1 MDLLTP
7 SIGLV
12 FWSTIAFLLLLVLL
26 RKFAWTPILTSVK
39 EREQRIEDA
48 VKQAEIARQEM
59 AKLTADN
66 ERLLNE
72 AREERATIIKEAKL
86 VGEKMLSDAKE
97 RAAVEYNKKVA
108 DASREIENQK
118 MAALTEVKN
127 YAGKMALEIAEK
139 VLKKE
144 FSDPQKQ
151 QNYASELV
159 DDLKLN

>member
-12 FWSTIAFLLLLVLL
+12 FWTTVSFLILLILL
-26 RKFAWTPILTSVK
+26 SKFAWKPILTSVK
-39 EREQRIEDA
+39 ERENRIVNA
-48 VKQAEIARQEM
+48 VMQAEQARAEM
-59 AKLTADN
+59 AALSANN

-72 AREERATIIKEAKL
+72 AREERAIIIKEAKA
-86 VGEKMLSDAKE
+86 VGDKLIADAKDK
-97 RAAVEYNKKVA
+97 AGVEFNKKVA

-127 YAGKMALEIAEK
+127 YAGQMALEIAEK

-144 FSDPQKQ
+144 FSDRNKQ
-151 QNYASELV
+151 ESFASQLV

>member
-1 MDLLTP
+1 MELLTP

-12 FWSTIAFLLLLVLL
+12 FWATVAFLLLLVLL
-26 RKFAWTPILTSVK
+26 RKFAWSPILTSVK
-39 EREQRIEDA
+39 DREQRITDA
-48 VKQAEIARQEM
+48 VLQAEKARDEM
-59 AKLTADN
+59 AKLSANN

-72 AREERATIIKEAKL
+72 AREERAIIIKEAKA
-86 VGEKMLSDAKE
+86 VGDKLIADARDK
-97 RAAVEYNKKVA
+97 AGIEYSKKVA
-108 DASREIENQK
+108 DAGREIDNQK

-127 YAGKMALEIAEK
+127 YAGKVALEIAEK

-151 QNYASELV
+151 QSYASELV

>member
-12 FWSTIAFLLLLVLL
+12 FWSTISFLLLLVLL

-39 EREQRIEDA
+39 EREQRIDDA

-72 AREERATIIKEAKL
+72 AREERATIIKEAKA

-97 RAAVEYNKKVA
+97 RANVEYSKKVA
-108 DASREIENQK
+108 DAAREIENQK

>member
-12 FWSTIAFLLLLVLL
+12 IWSTISFLLLLVLL

-39 EREQRIEDA
+39 DREQRIDDA
-48 VKQAEIARQEM
+48 VKQAEVARQEM
-59 AKLTADN
+59 AKLTAEN

-72 AREERATIIKEAKL
+72 AREERAIIIKEAKA
-86 VGEKMLSDAKE
+86 VGDKLIADSREKAG
-97 RAAVEYNKKVA
+97 VEFSKKVA
-108 DASREIENQK
+108 DAAREIENQK
-118 MAALTEVKN
+118 QAALTDVKN

-151 QNYASELV
+151 QSYASELV

>member
-7 SIGLV
+7 SIGLI
-12 FWSTIAFLLLLVLL
+12 FWTTVSFVILLVLL
-26 RKFAWTPILTSVK
+26 SKYAWKPILTSVK
-39 EREQRIEDA
+39 EREHRIEDA
-48 VKQAEIARQEM
+48 VLQAEKARAEM
-59 AKLTADN
+59 AALSANN

-72 AREERATIIKEAKL
+72 AREERAIIIKEAKA
-86 VGEKMLSDAKE
+86 VGDKLIADAKE
-97 RAAVEYNKKVA
+97 RAGVEFNKKVA
-108 DASREIENQK
+108 DATREIENQK

-144 FSDPQKQ
+144 FSDPKKQ
-151 QNYASELV
+151 ESFASELV

>member
-1 MDLLTP
+1 MELLTP

-12 FWSTIAFLLLLVLL
+12 FWATVAFLLLLILL

-39 EREQRIEDA
+39 EREHRITDA
-48 VKQAEIARQEM
+48 VLQAEKARAEM
-59 AKLTADN
+59 AALSANN

-72 AREERATIIKEAKL
+72 AREERAIIIKEAKA
-86 VGEKMLSDAKE
+86 VGDKLIADAKE
-97 RAAVEYNKKVA
+97 KAGVEFNKKVA
-108 DASREIENQK
+108 DAAREIENQK

-151 QNYASELV
+151 QSYAAELV

>member
-1 MDLLTP
+1 MELLTP
-7 SIGLV
+7 KLGLIV
-12 FWSTIAFLLLLVLL
+12 WTTLSFLILLFLL
-26 RKFAWTPILTSVK
+26 RKFAWKPILTSVN
-39 EREQRIEDA
+39 EREQRIDDA
-48 VKQAEIARQEM
+48 VKQAEKARAEM
-59 AKLTADN
+59 AALSANN

-72 AREERATIIKEAKL
+72 AREERAIIIKEAKA
-86 VGEKMLSDAKE
+86 VGEKLIADAREK
-97 RAAVEYNKKVA
+97 AGVEFNNKVA

-144 FSDPQKQ
+144 FSDPKKQ
-151 QNYASELV
+151 ESFASELV

>member
-1 MDLLTP
+1 MELLTP
-7 SIGLV
+7 SIGLI
-12 FWSTIAFLLLLVLL
+12 FWSTISFLLLLVLL

-39 EREQRIEDA
+39 DREHRISDA
-48 VKQAEIARQEM
+48 VLQAEKARAEM
-59 AKLTADN
+59 AALTATN

-72 AREERATIIKEAKL
+72 AREERAIIIKEAKA
-86 VGEKMLSDAKE
+86 VGEKLIADSREKAGI
-97 RAAVEYNKKVA
+97 EYSKKVA
-108 DASREIENQK
+108 EAGREIENQK

-151 QNYASELV
+151 QSYAAELV